1 MTGMRIAAVQHDIV
15 WEDRDAN
22 FGRLAPQVA
31 RAVGAGAEL
40 VLLTE
45 TFSTGF
51 SMTPGI
57 GEPEGGPSAQFLAR
71 QAAEHGVWVGGTCP
85 ETAADGELPYN
96 SFVLAGPDGTV
107 HRYRKLHPFTHAG
120 EHERF
125 RAGDEPVTVEIG
137 GLRVTPFICYDLRF
151 ADVFWRAALD
161 TDVYLVPANW
171 PSPRRLHW
179 QTLLQA
185 RAIENQ
191 AYVVGCNR
199 VGTAGDGT
207 EHAGDSRIVSPMG
220 ELLATAAGVETIVL
234 ADVDASEV
242 AATRDRLRF
251 LPDRREQHHLR
262 PQHDGQ
268 SGDEPDD
275 DAEREPHQGRGSDPG
290 AAGRRGLPDRALHG
304 PE

>member
-1 MTGMRIAAVQHDIV
+1 MRIAAVQHDIV
-15 WEDRDAN
+15 WEDREAN
-22 FGRLAPQVA
+22 FERLAPQVA

-40 VLLTE
+40 VLLSE

-57 GEPEGGPSAQFLAR
+57 GEPEGGPSARFLAA
-71 QAAEHGVWVGGTCP
+71 QAAQHGVWMGGTCP
-85 ETAADGELPYN
+85 EVAEGAGGEGGGNEELPYN
-96 SFVLAGPDGTV
+96 SFVLAGPDGTA

-125 RAGDEPVTVEIG
+125 RAGEEPVTVEVG
-137 GLRVTPFICYDLRF
+137 GLRITPFICYDLRF
-151 ADVFWRAALD
+151 ADVFWKAAPD

-207 EHAGDSRIVSPMG
+207 HHAGDSRIISPMG

-234 ADVDASEV
+234 ADVDPAEV
-242 AATRDRLRF
+242 AATRDRLKF
-251 LPDRREQHHLR
+251 LPDRR
-262 PQHDGQ
+262 
-268 SGDEPDD
+268 S
-275 DAEREPHQGRGSDPG
+275 
-290 AAGRRGLPDRALHG
+290 
-304 PE
+304 

>member
-1 MTGMRIAAVQHDIV
+1 MRIAAVQHDIV

-22 FGRLAPQVA
+22 FERLAPQVA
-31 RAVGAGAEL
+31 GAVGAGAEL

-57 GEPEGGPSAQFLAR
+57 GEPEDGPSARFLAG
-71 QAAEHGVWVGGTCP
+71 QAAEHGVWMAGTCP
-85 ETAADGELPYN
+85 EIAAGEALPYN
-96 SFVLAGPDGTV
+96 SFVLAGPDGTT

-125 RAGDEPVTVEIG
+125 RAGEKPVTVEIG
-137 GLRVTPFICYDLRF
+137 GLRITPFICYDLRF
-151 ADVFWRAALD
+151 ADVFWKAAPG

-171 PSPRRLHW
+171 PSPRRQHW

-207 EHAGDSRIVSPMG
+207 DHAGDSRIVSPMG
-220 ELLATAAGVETIVL
+220 ELLATAAGIETLVL
-234 ADVDASEV
+234 ADVDPVEV

-251 LPDRREQHHLR
+251 LPDRR
-262 PQHDGQ
+262 
-268 SGDEPDD
+268 S
-275 DAEREPHQGRGSDPG
+275 
-290 AAGRRGLPDRALHG
+290 
-304 PE
+304 

>member
-1 MTGMRIAAVQHDIV
+1 MQHDIV

-22 FGRLAPQVA
+22 FARLAPQVA

-57 GEPEGGPSAQFLAR
+57 GEPEGGPSARFLAE

-85 ETAADGELPYN
+85 EVAEGEQLPFN
-96 SFVLAGPDGTV
+96 SFVLAGPDGTA

-125 RAGDEPVTVEIG
+125 RAGEKPTTVEVG
-137 GLRVTPFICYDLRF
+137 GLRITPFICYDLRF
-151 ADVFWRAALD
+151 ANVFWDAAPQ

-171 PSPRRLHW
+171 PSPRRHHW

-199 VGTAGDGT
+199 VGAAGDGT
-207 EHAGDSRIVSPMG
+207 EHVGDSRIVSPMG
-220 ELLATAAGVETIVL
+220 ELLATASGIETILL
-234 ADVDASEV
+234 ADVDAAEV
-242 AATRDRLRF
+242 TATRERFRF
-251 LPDRREQHHLR
+251 LPDRRR
-262 PQHDGQ
+262 
-268 SGDEPDD
+268 
-275 DAEREPHQGRGSDPG
+275 
-290 AAGRRGLPDRALHG
+290 
-304 PE
+304 

>member
-1 MTGMRIAAVQHDIV
+1 MRIAAVQHDIV

-22 FGRLAPQVA
+22 FERLAPRIA
-31 RAVGAGAEL
+31 RAVAAGAEL

-57 GEPEGGPSAQFLAR
+57 GEPEGGPSSRFLAD

-85 ETAADGELPYN
+85 EIADDGTLPYN
-96 SFVLAGPDGTV
+96 SFVLTGPDGTT

-125 RAGDEPVTVEIG
+125 RAGEKPVTLQIG
-137 GLRVTPFICYDLRF
+137 DLRVTPFVCYDLRF
-151 ADVFWRAALD
+151 ANVFWQAGPE

-171 PSPRRLHW
+171 PSPRRHHW
-179 QTLLQA
+179 QTLLLA

-207 EHAGDSRIVSPMG
+207 EHVGDSRIVSPMG
-220 ELLATAAGVETIVL
+220 ELLASAAGVETIVL
-234 ADVDASEV
+234 ADVDPAEV
-242 AATRDRLRF
+242 TATRDRLKF
-251 LPDRREQHHLR
+251 LPDRRN
-262 PQHDGQ
+262 
-268 SGDEPDD
+268 
-275 DAEREPHQGRGSDPG
+275 
-290 AAGRRGLPDRALHG
+290 
-304 PE
+304 